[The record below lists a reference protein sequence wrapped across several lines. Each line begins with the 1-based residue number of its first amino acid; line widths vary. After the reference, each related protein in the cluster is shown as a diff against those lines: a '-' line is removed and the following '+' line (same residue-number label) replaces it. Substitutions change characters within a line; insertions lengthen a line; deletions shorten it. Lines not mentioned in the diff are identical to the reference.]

1 MKEVSEVEVTT
12 AIDKEQS
19 LKLLEQAGTL
29 ILQALNKNINE
40 PGLIETP
47 KRFAKMIMEQCEG
60 EFVTDKDI
68 IRMFDKCFPQ
78 DSEDI
83 VTCCNIPVFSHCEH
97 HLALMYDMTVSIG
110 YYPNGKV
117 IGLSKMA
124 RIADMVAKRL
134 QLQERIGNQIK
145 NILSNILETKNVIV
159 VVSGKHSCMTA
170 RGIKKPEAGT
180 VTVHTSGRFKYIDE
194 QEKFME
200 IVRLSK

>member
-1 MKEVSEVEVTT
+1 MKEVSKVEVN
-12 AIDKEQS
+12 IDKEQS

-124 RIADMVAKRL
+124 RIACLLYTSDAADD
-134 QLQERIGNQIK
+134 RI
-145 NILSNILETKNVIV
+145 V
-159 VVSGKHSCMTA
+159 
-170 RGIKKPEAGT
+170 
-180 VTVHTSGRFKYIDE
+180 
-194 QEKFME
+194 
-200 IVRLSK
+200 

>member
-1 MKEVSEVEVTT
+1 MKEVSKVEVN
-12 AIDKEQS
+12 IDKEQS

-117 IGLSKMA
+117 I
-124 RIADMVAKRL
+124 ADMVAKRL

-145 NILSNILETKNVIV
+145 NILSNILETENVIV

-180 VTVHTSGRFKYIDE
+180 ITVHTSGRFKYIDE

>member
-1 MKEVSEVEVTT
+1 MKEVSKVEVN
-12 AIDKEQS
+12 IDKEQS

-29 ILQALNKNINE
+29 ILQALNKDTND

-134 QLQERIGNQIK
+134 QLQERIGTDIADIMQMVTGSEDVAVIIK
-145 NILSNILETKNVIV
+145 GS
-159 VVSGKHSCMTA
+159 HSCMTA
-170 RGIKKPEAGT
+170 RGVKKPGITETCCLRG
-180 VTVHTSGRFKYIDE
+180 SFKTNSDLR
-194 QEKFME
+194 QELYTMINK
-200 IVRLSK
+200 